1 MKIAVEGCM
10 HGDLDKVYDTIK
22 YIENTRNIK
31 IDLLLCYGDFQAV
44 RNGKDMDSLNE
55 VAPVPTIFIGGNNEA
70 SNYLWELY
78 YGGWAA
84 SNIYFLGY
92 AVVVKLGMKF
102 FYLSILCLFWSS
114 FNGHH
119 ERTPYN
125 DNTIRYVYH
134 VREYDVHKLMHLEKL
149 IDIFLSHDWPLSIT
163 DYGNWQQLVCCKK
176 NISKIQQGT
185 LGNKPAAQLLEKL
198 RPSYWF
204 SAHLH
209 CKFTALVEHEEGG
222 QVTKF
227 RALDKCLPGRKFLQ
241 YDEEWLA
248 ITRKLNCVFPLTF
261 RRGDIG
267 KTKLDMQ
274 DCCQWVKSRM
284 EDRGAKPCEFSQTAP
299 PHKPFDSYFFCG
311 YETLSFIFYLLLAQ
325 LIVGSPRNPQIV
337 PFLELLD
344 LPYVLDNASDSR
356 DTPPSLPQKDDY
368 SEDIPN
374 EDEDDLEDDAEWN
387 NENRSS

>member
-44 RNGKDMDSLNE
+44 RNGKDMDSLN
-55 VAPVPTIFIGGNNEA
+55 VAPKYKEMKSFWKYYSGQEDF
-70 SNYLWELY
+70 YRY
-78 YGGWAA
+78 YGGWAVR
-84 SNIYFLGY
+84 NIYFLGY
-92 AVVVKLGMKF
+92 AVVVKLGNIRIDGLF
-102 FYLSILCLFWSS
+102 GIYNARNYCLGW
-114 FNGHH
+114 
-119 ERTPYN
+119 
-125 DNTIRYVYH
+125 YVYH

-176 NISKIQQGT
+176 TFQS
-185 LGNKPAAQLLEKL
+185 KPAAQLLEKL

-222 QVTKF
+222 RVTKF
-227 RALDKCLPGRKFLQ
+227 LALDKCLPGRKFLQVQ

-248 ITRKLNCVFPLTF
+248 ITRKLNYV
-261 RRGDIG
+261 G
-267 KTKLDMQ
+267 TKLDMQ
-274 DCCQWVKSRM
+274 DCRQWVKSRM

-325 LIVGSPRNPQIV
+325 LIVGSPRNPQIES
-337 PFLELLD
+337 FLELLD

-368 SEDIPN
+368 SKDIPN

>member
-31 IDLLLCYGDFQAV
+31 IYLLLCYGDFQAV
-44 RNGKDMDSLNE
+44 RKGKDMDSLNVAPKYREMKSFWKYCSGQE

-70 SNYLWELY
+70 SNYL
-78 YGGWAA
+78 
-84 SNIYFLGY
+84 SPNIYFLGY
-92 AVVVKLGMKF
+92 AVVVKFGNIRIGGLSGIYNARNYCLGWDTMKGHLIMTI
-102 FYLSILCLFWSS
+102 LS
-114 FNGHH
+114 
-119 ERTPYN
+119 
-125 DNTIRYVYH
+125 
-134 VREYDVHKLMHLEKL
+134 EKH
-149 IDIFLSHDWPLSIT
+149 FK
-163 DYGNWQQLVCCKK
+163 GE
-176 NISKIQQGT
+176 IQQGT
-185 LGNKPAAQLLEKL
+185 LGSKPAAQLLKKL

-209 CKFTALVEHEEGG
+209 CKFTALVEHEEGPYE
-222 QVTKF
+222 V
-227 RALDKCLPGRKFLQ
+227 Q
-241 YDEEWLA
+241 YDKEWLA

-261 RRGDIG
+261 RRGDVG
-267 KTKLDMQ
+267 RTKLDMQ
-274 DCCQWVKSRM
+274 DCRQWVKSRM

-299 PHKPFDSYFFCG
+299 PHKPFDSYFFLASQYYCHSG

-337 PFLELLD
+337 SFLELLD

-356 DTPPSLPQKDDY
+356 DTPSSLPQKDDY

-374 EDEDDLEDDAEWN
+374 EDEDDLEDDAERN

>member
-31 IDLLLCYGDFQAV
+31 IDLLLCYAV
-44 RNGKDMDSLNE
+44 RNGKDMDSLNVAPKYREMKSFWIYYLGLE
-55 VAPVPTIFIGGNNEA
+55 VAPIPTIFIGGNNEA

-84 SNIYFLGY
+84 PNIYFLGY
-92 AVVVKLGMKF
+92 AVVVKFGNIRING
-102 FYLSILCLFWSS
+102 LSGIYNAPNYCL
-114 FNGHH
+114 GHH
-119 ERTPYN
+119 ERPPYN
-125 DNTIRYVYH
+125 DNTIRSVYH

-163 DYGNWQQLVCCKK
+163 DYGNWQQL
-176 NISKIQQGT
+176 IQQGT
-185 LGNKPAAQLLEKL
+185 LGSKPAAQLLKKL

-222 QVTKF
+222 RVTKF
-227 RALDKCLPGRKFLQ
+227 LALDKCLPGRKFFQVQ

-261 RRGDIG
+261 RRGDVG
-267 KTKLDMQ
+267 CWRTKLDMQ
-274 DCCQWVKSRM
+274 DCRQWVKSRM

-299 PHKPFDSYFFCG
+299 PHKPFDSYFFCI
-311 YETLSFIFYLLLAQ
+311 SIN
-325 LIVGSPRNPQIV
+325 GSPRNPQIV
-337 PFLELLD
+337 SFLELLD

-356 DTPPSLPQKDDY
+356 DTPSSLPQKDDY

-374 EDEDDLEDDAEWN
+374 EDEDDLEDDAERN

>member
-44 RNGKDMDSLNE
+44 RNGKDMYSLNVAPKYREMKSFWKYCSGQE

-70 SNYLWELY
+70 SNYLWELP
-78 YGGWAA
+78 
-84 SNIYFLGY
+84 
-92 AVVVKLGMKF
+92 
-102 FYLSILCLFWSS
+102 
-114 FNGHH
+114 
-119 ERTPYN
+119 PYN
-125 DNTIRYVYH
+125 DNTIRSVYH

-176 NISKIQQGT
+176 TFQRMKMFISSVFSFLVDHSWLLQGT
-185 LGNKPAAQLLEKL
+185 LGSKPAAQLLKKL

-204 SAHLH
+204 SAYLH

-222 QVTKF
+222 RVTKF
-227 RALDKCLPGRKFLQ
+227 LALDKCLPGRKTYEVQ

-261 RRGDIG
+261 RRGDVG
-267 KTKLDMQ
+267 RTKLDMQ
-274 DCCQWVKSRM
+274 DCRQWVKSRM

-299 PHKPFDSYFFCG
+299 PHKPFDSYFFCI
-311 YETLSFIFYLLLAQ
+311 SINAQ
-325 LIVGSPRNPQIV
+325 LIVVSECVLFYLDLQLEYSCSPRNPQIV
-337 PFLELLD
+337 SFLELLD
-344 LPYVLDNASDSR
+344 LPYVLDNASGSR
-356 DTPPSLPQKDDY
+356 DTPSLPQKDDY

-374 EDEDDLEDDAEWN
+374 EDEDDLEDDAERN

>member
-31 IDLLLCYGDFQAV
+31 IDLLLCYGDFQMKSFWKYYS
-44 RNGKDMDSLNE
+44 GQE

-84 SNIYFLGY
+84 PNIYFLGY
-92 AVVVKLGMKF
+92 AVVVKFGNIRIDG
-102 FYLSILCLFWSS
+102 LSGIYNARNYCL
-114 FNGHH
+114 GHH
-119 ERTPYN
+119 EMPPYN
-125 DNTIRYVYH
+125 DNTIRSVYH
-134 VREYDVHKLMHLEKL
+134 VREYDVHKLMLLEKL

-163 DYGNWQQLVCCKK
+163 DYGNWQQL
-176 NISKIQQGT
+176 IQQGT
-185 LGNKPAAQLLEKL
+185 LGIKPAAQLLKKL

-222 QVTKF
+222 RVTKF
-227 RALDKCLPGRKFLQ
+227 LALNKCLPGRKFLQVQ

-248 ITRKLNCVFPLTF
+248 ITRKLNCLSFDLPM
-261 RRGDIG
+261 R
-267 KTKLDMQ
+267 TKLDMQ

-284 EDRGAKPCEFSQTAP
+284 EDRGAKPC
-299 PHKPFDSYFFCG
+299 
-311 YETLSFIFYLLLAQ
+311 
-325 LIVGSPRNPQIV
+325 SPRNPQIV
-337 PFLELLD
+337 SFLELLD
-344 LPYVLDNASDSR
+344 LPCVLDNASDSR
-356 DTPPSLPQKDDY
+356 DTPSSLPQKDDY

-374 EDEDDLEDDAEWN
+374 EDEIDLADDAERN
-387 NENRSS
+387 NENRCS

>member
-31 IDLLLCYGDFQAV
+31 IDLLLCYGDFQMKSFWKYYS
-44 RNGKDMDSLNE
+44 GQE

-84 SNIYFLGY
+84 PNIYFLGY
-92 AVVVKLGMKF
+92 AVVVKFGNIRIDG
-102 FYLSILCLFWSS
+102 LSGIYNARNYCL
-114 FNGHH
+114 GHH
-119 ERTPYN
+119 EMPPYN
-125 DNTIRYVYH
+125 DNTIRSVYH
-134 VREYDVHKLMHLEKL
+134 VREYDVHKLMLLEKL

-176 NISKIQQGT
+176 TFQRMKIFISSVFSFLVDHSWLLQGT
-185 LGNKPAAQLLEKL
+185 LGIKPAAQLLKKL

-222 QVTKF
+222 RVTKF
-227 RALDKCLPGRKFLQ
+227 LALNKCLPGRKFLQ
-241 YDEEWLA
+241 VSV
-248 ITRKLNCVFPLTF
+248 IC
-261 RRGDIG
+261 RR
-267 KTKLDMQ
+267 TKLDMQ

-337 PFLELLD
+337 SFLELLD

-356 DTPPSLPQKDDY
+356 DTPSSLPQKDDY

-374 EDEDDLEDDAEWN
+374 EDEIDLADDAERN
-387 NENRSS
+387 NENRCS

>member
-31 IDLLLCYGDFQAV
+31 IDLLLCYGDFQFPRFLSV
-44 RNGKDMDSLNE
+44 EIMK
-55 VAPVPTIFIGGNNEA
+55 A

-84 SNIYFLGY
+84 PNIYFLGY
-92 AVVVKLGMKF
+92 AVVVKFGNIRIDG
-102 FYLSILCLFWSS
+102 LSGIYNARNYCL
-114 FNGHH
+114 GHH
-119 ERTPYN
+119 EMPPYN
-125 DNTIRYVYH
+125 DNTIRSVCH
-134 VREYDVHKLMHLEKL
+134 VREYDVHKLMLLEKL

-163 DYGNWQQLVCCKK
+163 DYGNWQQL
-176 NISKIQQGT
+176 IQQGT
-185 LGNKPAAQLLEKL
+185 LGIKPAAQLLKKL

-222 QVTKF
+222 RVTKF
-227 RALDKCLPGRKFLQ
+227 LALNKCLPGRKFLQ
-241 YDEEWLA
+241 VSV
-248 ITRKLNCVFPLTF
+248 IC
-261 RRGDIG
+261 RR
-267 KTKLDMQ
+267 TKLDMQ

-337 PFLELLD
+337 SFLELLD

-356 DTPPSLPQKDDY
+356 DTPSLPQKDDY

-374 EDEDDLEDDAEWN
+374 EDEIDLADDAERN
-387 NENRSS
+387 N

>member
-31 IDLLLCYGDFQAV
+31 IYLLLCYGDFQAV
-44 RNGKDMDSLNE
+44 RNGKDMDSLNVAPKYREMKSFWKYCSGQE
-55 VAPVPTIFIGGNNEA
+55 VAPVPSIFIGGNNEA

-84 SNIYFLGY
+84 PNIYFLGY
-92 AVVVKLGMKF
+92 AVVVKFGNIRIGG
-102 FYLSILCLFWSS
+102 LSGIYNARNYCL
-114 FNGHH
+114 GHH
-119 ERTPYN
+119 ERPPYN
-125 DNTIRYVYH
+125 DNTIRSVYH

-149 IDIFLSHDWPLSIT
+149 IDIFLSHDWPLGIT
-163 DYGNWQQLVCCKK
+163 DYGNWQHL
-176 NISKIQQGT
+176 IQQGT
-185 LGNKPAAQLLEKL
+185 LGSKPAAQVLKKL

-222 QVTKF
+222 PYEV
-227 RALDKCLPGRKFLQ
+227 Q
-241 YDEEWLA
+241 YDKEWLA

-261 RRGDIG
+261 RRGDVG
-267 KTKLDMQ
+267 RTKLDMQ
-274 DCCQWVKSRM
+274 DCRQWVKSRM
-284 EDRGAKPCEFSQTAP
+284 EDRGAKPC
-299 PHKPFDSYFFCG
+299 
-311 YETLSFIFYLLLAQ
+311 
-325 LIVGSPRNPQIV
+325 SPRNPQIV
-337 PFLELLD
+337 SFLELLD